1 MQLQDERNKLETD
14 FQSQKANYEN
24 KIKYYQHVKEK
35 NKEDYDD
42 MMRKFETTVKTLGRE
57 RDKYKEKSS
66 NDFKSLADQHEED
79 IKALKD

>member
-1 MQLQDERNKLETD
+1 M
-14 FQSQKANYEN
+14 
-24 KIKYYQHVKEK
+24 KEK